1 MRDLHDLLIAG
12 RMLGGS
18 GADEPVLITKN
29 ITANGTYSA
38 ASDNADGYS
47 AVTVAVP
54 ELPVT
59 FVKGI
64 KSVGNSVIITD
75 FVPAYDWITI
85 ADIKMGDIIT
95 ASGGFS
101 YILGAGYAPSGVT
114 TGLYTVSLRNAG
126 TNGMIFAVY
135 SGNAYGDSGGFEIST
150 YNADVIAARNT
161 LVMRRGN
168 AGNQFGAVSV
178 INSTTATRT
187 DVRTSLAIGG
197 LHTFNPDENILIYN
211 TREITFYGVKFCDN
225 TGVTLHDLVPAK
237 SKNTNRAGLYDL
249 VTGKFYPS
257 SSDYDDFITEV

>member
-1 MRDLHDLLIAG
+1 MTDLFDLAAARL
-12 RMLGGS
+12 MSGGS
-18 GADEPVLITKN
+18 PAVLTEKSV
-29 ITANGTYSA
+29 TANGTYSA

-47 AVTVAVP
+47 TVTVAVP

-95 ASGGFS
+95 ASGGIS

-126 TNGMIFAVY
+126 TNGMVFAAY
-135 SGNAYGDSGGFEIST
+135 SGNAYGDSGTFETST
-150 YNADVIAARNT
+150 YNAAVIAARNT
-161 LVMRRGN
+161 LVMRRGG

-178 INSTTATRT
+178 INGTTATRT
-187 DVRTSLAIGG
+187 DVHTSLAIGG

-211 TREITFYGVKFCDN
+211 MREITFYGVKFCDN

-237 SKNTNRAGLYDL
+237 SKTTNRAGLYDL
-249 VTGKFYPS
+249 VTGKFYQS
-257 SSDYDDFITEV
+257 HMNFDDFIMEV